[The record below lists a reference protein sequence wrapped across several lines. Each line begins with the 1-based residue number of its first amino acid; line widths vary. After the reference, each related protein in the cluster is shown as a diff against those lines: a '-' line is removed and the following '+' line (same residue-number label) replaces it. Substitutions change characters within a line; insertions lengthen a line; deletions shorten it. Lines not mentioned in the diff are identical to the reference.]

1 MARPTKQG
9 IDYFP
14 MNCHMSDKIEAVE
27 SVHGNDGF
35 TVIIKAWQVLYQSN
49 DGMLDCSGVLRRKT
63 LAKRSNITEELWV
76 KIIETCIDAELF
88 DRDLWKSGMV
98 LRSNGVVNRMEKILD
113 ERRKGRERAAKRWGS
128 SSTPN
133 NYTENDEINDAKG
146 KGKGKGKEN
155 ESKESLREECPEIK
169 KSQLPNAFHSSPHK
183 DEAVN
188 FAKWFRD
195 NLAPQSITVTDKILD
210 DWAYQWYLLREVDNR
225 SDVKEVCA
233 AIQWARGDSF
243 WSNNF
248 LTPMKLRTKDKNG
261 VMFIDRF
268 IAEKNKIKH
277 NGKQPE
283 DYSWLMQWIADN
295 PNLK

>member
-1 MARPTKQG
+1 
-9 IDYFP
+9 
-14 MNCHMSDKIEAVE
+14 MSDWIKLHRSLNDNPLWLLEPFTKAQAWVDLCLNANWKKGSFSVRGNIVDIERGQLGWSELTMAGRWKWSREKV
-27 SVHGNDGF
+27 
-35 TVIIKAWQVLYQSN
+35 
-49 DGMLDCSGVLRRKT
+49 RRY
-63 LAKRSNITEELWV
+63 LSYLE
-76 KIIETCIDAELF
+76 
-88 DRDLWKSGMV
+88 KSGNIRQQKTHITSIV
-98 LRSNGVVNRMEKILD
+98 TICNYETYQGDDTTDKTTDKTTDETTEKQQKNNRRDTIE
-113 ERRKGRERAAKRWGS
+113 E
-128 SSTPN
+128 
-133 NYTENDEINDAKG
+133 
-146 KGKGKGKEN
+146 GKEG
-155 ESKESLREECPEIK
+155 EEGKESLREECPEK
-169 KSQLPNAFHSSPHK
+169 KTSKLPNAFHSSPHK

-210 DWAYQWYLLREVDNR
+210 DWAYQWYLLRAVDKR

-233 AIQWARGDSF
+233 AIQWARGDPF

-268 IAEKNKIKH
+268 ISEKNKIKH

-295 PNLK
+295 PDLK